1 MKLWANIDEAARLP
15 VGGICFH
22 DLNRYLMAIGRRQFR
37 NLSSDEI
44 RQYVLTAMFDV
55 GRKYTHVSSGR
66 QVNDLQTF
74 WEEILSGRDHIALL
88 PDSEEGREYHAK
100 SGVDTILFSNVSD
113 VKGFMRKTFLN
124 QIFHDMKSDT
134 KHARIKVQMYEDMT
148 RSRNRCINQ
157 LSHTTISIDA
167 FADHLDHIRKMTDV
181 TSALEILARMRVK
194 PLHRAVFEKYFLEG
208 CTTEE
213 VSTLLRINQERA
225 RKIRARVKASFMKT
239 WKQIHK
245 KT

>member
-1 MKLWANIDEAARLP
+1 
-15 VGGICFH
+15 
-22 DLNRYLMAIGRRQFR
+22 
-37 NLSSDEI
+37 
-44 RQYVLTAMFDV
+44 MFEV
-55 GRKYTHVSSGR
+55 GRKYTHVSSGK
-66 QVNDLQTF
+66 QVSDLQTL

-100 SGVDTILFSNVSD
+100 SDVDTILFSNVSD
-113 VKGFMRKTFLN
+113 VKGFMRKAFLN
-124 QIFHDMKSDT
+124 QIFQDMKRDT

-148 RSRNRCINQ
+148 PNRIRYINQ
-157 LSHTTISIDA
+157 SSHTDISSHTAISIDA

-245 KT
+245 KI